1 MKKLL
6 CTVIAIV
13 EMYRVE
19 SMEVWSDVYAPRLIA
34 RSNFTQMRQD
44 SLKMLDF
51 IKEKPVTPDMI
62 SILWSAYKACQGSPE
77 SAKILEFIYSKVSND
92 MNILGTMLLESQCIN
107 ASQLKKGCD
116 ISTIGDAIFLIEKSG
131 NKVSK
136 PLKQVLID
144 EGFDVQ

>member
-1 MKKLL
+1 
-6 CTVIAIV
+6 
-13 EMYRVE
+13 
-19 SMEVWSDVYAPRLIA
+19 
-34 RSNFTQMRQD
+34 
-44 SLKMLDF
+44 
-51 IKEKPVTPDMI
+51 
-62 SILWSAYKACQGSPE
+62 
-77 SAKILEFIYSKVSND
+77 

-131 NKVSK
+131 NKVSE